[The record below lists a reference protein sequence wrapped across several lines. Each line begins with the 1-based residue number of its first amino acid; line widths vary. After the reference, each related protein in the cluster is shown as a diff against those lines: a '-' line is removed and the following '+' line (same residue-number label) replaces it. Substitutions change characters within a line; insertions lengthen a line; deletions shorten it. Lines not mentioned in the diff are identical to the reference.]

1 MKKENYNMKTTPVK
15 RCREDVIF
23 DTVIFIILT
32 LILFVVAYPLYWVII
47 SSFSDPT
54 AVSAGK
60 VLLRPMGFTLKGY
73 AEVFKNSQVM
83 PFDTGNLQNESTF
96 ADYANLAEGE
106 TKIVSSTPYAR
117 RLYFHPEYKFHRAV
131 WVDKDG
137 KKHGANKNAGGKWL
151 APWLKGGTRQN
162 FCQKAFTRFYK
173 QEAGL

>member
-1 MKKENYNMKTTPVK
+1 MSFSVTSKIELNLPVLKQLDMAQQTALHKTT
-15 RCREDVIF
+15 DAL
-23 DTVIFIILT
+23 LT
-32 LILFVVAYPLYWVII
+32 QI
-47 SSFSDPT
+47 
-54 AVSAGK
+54 
-60 VLLRPMGFTLKGY
+60 
-73 AEVFKNSQVM
+73 KNNQVM

-117 RLYFHPEYKFHRAV
+117 RLYFHPEYNFHRTV

-151 APWLKGGTRQN
+151 TPWLKGGTRQN
-162 FCQKAFTRFYK
+162 FCQKAFARFYK

>member
-1 MKKENYNMKTTPVK
+1 MSFSVTSKIKLNLPLLKQLDTAQQTALRKTT
-15 RCREDVIF
+15 D
-23 DTVIFIILT
+23 
-32 LILFVVAYPLYWVII
+32 A
-47 SSFSDPT
+47 
-54 AVSAGK
+54 
-60 VLLRPMGFTLKGY
+60 LLKQI
-73 AEVFKNSQVM
+73 KNSQVM

-137 KKHGANKNAGGKWL
+137 KEHGANKNAGGKWL

-162 FCQKAFTRFYK
+162 FCQKAFARFYK

>member
-1 MKKENYNMKTTPVK
+1 M
-15 RCREDVIF
+15 
-23 DTVIFIILT
+23 
-32 LILFVVAYPLYWVII
+32 
-47 SSFSDPT
+47 SFSVTSKIKLNLPVLKQLDT
-54 AVSAGK
+54 AQQTALRNTTDA
-60 VLLRPMGFTLKGY
+60 LLRQI
-73 AEVFKNSQVM
+73 KNSRVM

-162 FCQKAFTRFYK
+162 FCQKAFARFYK

>member
-1 MKKENYNMKTTPVK
+1 M
-15 RCREDVIF
+15 
-23 DTVIFIILT
+23 
-32 LILFVVAYPLYWVII
+32 
-47 SSFSDPT
+47 SFSVTSKIKLNLPVLKQLDT
-54 AVSAGK
+54 AQQTALRNTTDA
-60 VLLRPMGFTLKGY
+60 LLRQI
-73 AEVFKNSQVM
+73 KNSQVM

-117 RLYFHPEYKFHRAV
+117 RLYFHPEYKFHRSV

-162 FCQKAFTRFYK
+162 FCQKAFARFYK